1 MKSEIG
7 LGQVTTILSAMSN
20 LPLDVIAE
28 ILSRLPVKFLSRYLC
43 VSKQWYALIHSQ
55 AFINLHLRRSIESN
69 TDRTL
74 ILHQQHA
81 TVPFDYFSV
90 HLRNDDPF
98 GKPMKIQHPPL
109 PVCVNMSTQQ
119 IHGLVFVH
127 SNTGEL
133 AIWNPL
139 IRRYRK
145 LPTLEKVFP
154 RITIALGFG
163 YDTLNDDYKVL
174 RVVQFLNREFDV
186 KMYSLKSKSW
196 KNIKE
201 QWPKKGWK
209 RSSKTVSVNGA
220 LHWLV
225 AENKQG
231 PVMILA
237 FDLANEK
244 FRDFATP
251 RQPPTYG
258 AERFL
263 EAGLEGFLEACLE
276 VLNGK
281 LCFIVNLD
289 KKDNE
294 VWLME
299 EYGEGSSWTRV
310 YKIEYDGVFKKVKF
324 FNPLMFCKNSKKIL
338 MEKCHGGRTFLIWF
352 DTEIK
357 KHEKVKIRKLPHV
370 FQTAICTGSLLLL
383 DGDNVISRYE

>member
-7 LGQVTTILSAMSN
+7 LGQVTTILSSMSN

-43 VSKQWYALIHSQ
+43 VSKQWYALIHSH
-55 AFINLHLRRSIESN
+55 AFINLHLRHSIESN

-74 ILHQQHA
+74 ILHQQHS

-90 HLRNDDPF
+90 HFPNDDQF
-98 GKPMKIQHPPL
+98 GKPMKIHHPPL
-109 PVCVNMSTQQ
+109 LRCVNMSTQQ

-145 LPTLEKVFP
+145 LPTLEKTFP
-154 RITIALGFG
+154 NTIIALGFG
-163 YDTLNDDYKVL
+163 YDTRNDDYKVL

-201 QWPKKGWK
+201 QWPKKEWTI
-209 RSSKTVSVNGA
+209 SSKSVSVNGA

-225 AENKQG
+225 AENKQS

-258 AERFL
+258 VEGFL
-263 EAGLEGFLEACLE
+263 EPYLEWFLEACLE

-281 LCFIVNLD
+281 LCFVVNLD
-289 KKDNE
+289 KKEND

-310 YKIEYDGVFKKVKF
+310 YKIEYDGVFKNVKC
-324 FNPLMFCKNSKKIL
+324 FNPLMFSKNGKKIL
-338 MEKCHGGRTFLIWF
+338 MEKCYWGRTFLIWF

-357 KHEKVKIRKLPHV
+357 KHRKVKIRKLPYV

-383 DGDNVISRYE
+383 DGDKVISRY

>member
-1 MKSEIG
+1 MWS
-7 LGQVTTILSAMSN
+7 LRYSQ
-20 LPLDVIAE
+20 
-28 ILSRLPVKFLSRYLC
+28 KFLSRYLC
-43 VSKQWYALIHSQ
+43 VSKQWYALIHSH
-55 AFINLHLRRSIESN
+55 AFIKLHLHHSIESN

-90 HLRNDDPF
+90 HFPNDDQF
-98 GKPMKIQHPPL
+98 GKPMKNHHPPL
-109 PVCVNMSTQQ
+109 LRCVNMSTQQ

-145 LPTLEKVFP
+145 LPTLEKTCP
-154 RITIALGFG
+154 STMIALGFG
-163 YDTLNDDYKVL
+163 YDTRNDDYKVM
-174 RVVQFLNREFDV
+174 RVVQFLNKEFDV

-201 QWPKKGWK
+201 QWPKKGWT
-209 RSSKTVSVNGA
+209 RSSKSVSVNGA

-225 AENKQG
+225 AEHKQS
-231 PVMILA
+231 P
-237 FDLANEK
+237 
-244 FRDFATP
+244 
-251 RQPPTYG
+251 
-258 AERFL
+258 
-263 EAGLEGFLEACLE
+263 
-276 VLNGK
+276 
-281 LCFIVNLD
+281 
-289 KKDNE
+289 DND

-310 YKIEYDGVFKKVKF
+310 YKIEYDGVFENVKC
-324 FNPLMFCKNSKKIL
+324 FNPLMFSKNGKKIL
-338 MEKCHGGRTFLIWF
+338 MEKCYWGRTFLIWF

-357 KHEKVKIRKLPHV
+357 KHRKVKIRKLPYV

-383 DGDNVISRYE
+383 DGDNVISRY

>member
-20 LPLDVIAE
+20 LPLDVITE
-28 ILSRLPVKFLSRYLC
+28 ILSRLPVKLLSRYLC
-43 VSKQWYALIHSQ
+43 VSKQWYALIHSH

-90 HLRNDDPF
+90 PFPNDDQF
-98 GKPMKIQHPPL
+98 GKPMKIHHPPL
-109 PVCVNMSTQQ
+109 PLCVNMSTQQ
-119 IHGLVFVH
+119 IHGLVFVR
-127 SNTGEL
+127 SNKGEL

-145 LPTLEKVFP
+145 LPTLEKPFP
-154 RITIALGFG
+154 SITIALGFG
-163 YDTLNDDYKVL
+163 YDTREDDYKVL
-174 RVVQFLNREFDV
+174 RVVQFLNRGFDV

-209 RSSKTVSVNGA
+209 RSSKSVSVNGA

-244 FRDFATP
+244 FQDFATPP

-263 EAGLEGFLEACLE
+263 EACLEGFLEACLE

-281 LCFIVNLD
+281 LCFIVNLE

-310 YKIEYDGVFKKVKF
+310 YKIEYDGVFKNVKC
-324 FNPLMFCKNSKKIL
+324 FNPLMFSKNGKKIL
-338 MEKCHGGRTFLIWF
+338 MEMCYSGRTFLIWF

-357 KHEKVKIRKLPHV
+357 TQRKVKIRKLPYV

-383 DGDNVISRYE
+383 DGDNVDSRY

>member
-1 MKSEIG
+1 
-7 LGQVTTILSAMSN
+7 MSN
-20 LPLDVIAE
+20 LPLD
-28 ILSRLPVKFLSRYLC
+28 
-43 VSKQWYALIHSQ
+43 QWYALIHSH
-55 AFINLHLRRSIESN
+55 AFINLHLHRSIESN

-81 TVPFDYFSV
+81 AVPFDYFSV
-90 HLRNDDPF
+90 HFPNDDQF
-98 GKPMKIQHPPL
+98 GKPMKIHHPPL
-109 PVCVNMSTQQ
+109 LRCVNMSTQQ
-119 IHGLVFVH
+119 IHGLVFMH

-139 IRRYRK
+139 IR
-145 LPTLEKVFP
+145 
-154 RITIALGFG
+154 FG
-163 YDTLNDDYKVL
+163 YDTRNDDYKVL

-201 QWPKKGWK
+201 QWPKKEWTV
-209 RSSKTVSVNGA
+209 SSKSVSVNGA

-258 AERFL
+258 VEGFL
-263 EAGLEGFLEACLE
+263 EPYLEGFLEACLE

-281 LCFIVNLD
+281 LCFMVNLD
-289 KKDNE
+289 KKEND

-310 YKIEYDGVFKKVKF
+310 YKIEYDGVFKNVKC
-324 FNPLMFCKNSKKIL
+324 FNPLMFSKNGKKIL
-338 MEKCHGGRTFLIWF
+338 MEKCYWGRTFLIWF

-357 KHEKVKIRKLPHV
+357 KHRKVKIRKLPYV

-383 DGDNVISRYE
+383 DGDKVISRY